1 MVRARKAWRN
11 WGKGATTRRPAS
23 VVPGLAFLLPVILFH
38 LVSGQQNDEV
48 PSGSRS
54 LDHGSRSLEHGSRS
68 VDHIEPHRPSP
79 WASSTAK
86 FLTALCER
94 CELRGRFDGGQ
105 PNLPRRDAIT
115 LYRSSI
121 SVISELLR
129 ISKRSPVRDA
139 LPSSLSSFKKI
150 IQLQHAHIELL
161 ALRLGGR
168 SRHTPFR
175 TVPTR
180 LLPIYNPPISF
191 QLVRWLLRSCLALGT
206 CLLRCCDRCD
216 LTRCDVVRW
225 FWRGL
230 A

>member
-1 MVRARKAWRN
+1 
-11 WGKGATTRRPAS
+11 
-23 VVPGLAFLLPVILFH
+23 
-38 LVSGQQNDEV
+38 
-48 PSGSRS
+48 
-54 LDHGSRSLEHGSRS
+54 
-68 VDHIEPHRPSP
+68 
-79 WASSTAK
+79 
-86 FLTALCER
+86 
-94 CELRGRFDGGQ
+94 
-105 PNLPRRDAIT
+105 
-115 LYRSSI
+115 
-121 SVISELLR
+121 VISELLR

-150 IQLQHAHIELL
+150 IQLQHAQIELL

-191 QLVRWLLRSCLALGT
+191 QQLVRWLLWSCFALGT

-216 LTRCDVVRW
+216 LTRCDVVRL

>member
-1 MVRARKAWRN
+1 
-11 WGKGATTRRPAS
+11 
-23 VVPGLAFLLPVILFH
+23 
-38 LVSGQQNDEV
+38 
-48 PSGSRS
+48 
-54 LDHGSRSLEHGSRS
+54 
-68 VDHIEPHRPSP
+68 
-79 WASSTAK
+79 
-86 FLTALCER
+86 
-94 CELRGRFDGGQ
+94 
-105 PNLPRRDAIT
+105 
-115 LYRSSI
+115 
-121 SVISELLR
+121 VISELLR